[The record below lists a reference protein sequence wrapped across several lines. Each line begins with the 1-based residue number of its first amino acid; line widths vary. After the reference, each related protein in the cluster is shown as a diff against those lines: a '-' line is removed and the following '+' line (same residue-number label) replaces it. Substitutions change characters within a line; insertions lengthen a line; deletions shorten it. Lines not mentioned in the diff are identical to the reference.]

1 MEIYLVRHTTPRVEK
16 GICYGQSDLD
26 ISDSFE
32 LESKEILEKINFDSE
47 TKVYSSPSKRCTKLA
62 ALFNPI
68 FKEDKRIFE
77 INFGD
82 WELKKWDDIPSE
94 EMTPWMTDFVNVKVP
109 NGESYVELNK
119 RSNEFFN
126 EVIRNAASKN
136 IIVCHSGVIRSILAK
151 LTETA
156 LKDSFDIKIVYGQ
169 VSKITINKTTEVHIS
184 I

>member
-68 FKEDKRIFE
+68 FKEDKRILE
-77 INFGD
+77 IFPN
-82 WELKKWDDIPSE
+82 LKIICTASTGTSHIDLDI
-94 EMTPWMTDFVNVKVP
+94 MADNNIKVT
-109 NGESYVELNK
+109 S
-119 RSNEFFN
+119 
-126 EVIRNAASKN
+126 
-136 IIVCHSGVIRSILAK
+136 
-151 LTETA
+151 
-156 LKDSFDIKIVYGQ
+156 LK
-169 VSKITINKTTEVHIS
+169 TR
-184 I
+184 